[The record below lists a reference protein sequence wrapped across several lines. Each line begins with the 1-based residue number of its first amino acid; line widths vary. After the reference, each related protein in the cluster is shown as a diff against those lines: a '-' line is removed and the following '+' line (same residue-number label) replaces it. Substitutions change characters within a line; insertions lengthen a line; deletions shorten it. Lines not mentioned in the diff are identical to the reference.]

1 MAYVTR
7 RAAATIA
14 AFGLAACIAATS
26 AGAVDPALIA
36 AAKKEG
42 QFTWYTT
49 LVVTQVVRPLAQAFE
64 KKYGIKVNFVP
75 APWQETALRITNEG
89 RANAVKG
96 DLFDGAPTFFPL
108 NAAGLVDA
116 YKPEAA
122 RNYAEDMKE
131 PNGLWTAHIL
141 QPATPAV
148 NTDAVAAK
156 DIPRT
161 YEDLLDPKWRGK
173 MGWTTSPS
181 AAGPVGFIGNV
192 LLTMG
197 KEKGMDYLRKL
208 AAQKIANVPS
218 NQRVVLD
225 QAISG
230 QYPLVLSIYNYHAA
244 ISAAQGAPIEWLK
257 LDPTVMHVG
266 LFGLVKGSP
275 SPNAARLFV
284 EFALSEEGQRI
295 QADAG
300 YIPAH
305 PNVQARSP
313 ALKPGSGNYNV
324 RLITPNMYAENEA
337 EWLAIYKSLFE

>member
-1 MAYVTR
+1 MTRLTR
-7 RAAATIA
+7 RGVATLAAY
-14 AFGLAACIAATS
+14 GLAASLAPMP
-26 AGAVDPALIA
+26 AGALDAVMIE

-75 APWQETALRITNEG
+75 APWQETAIRITNEG
-89 RANAVKG
+89 RAKAIKG
-96 DLFDGAPTFFPL
+96 DLFDGSPTFTPL
-108 NAAGLVDA
+108 HAAGLVAA

-122 RNYAEDMKE
+122 KDYPADMKE
-131 PNGLWTAHIL
+131 PSGLWTAHSL
-141 QPATPAV
+141 QPATAAV

-156 DIPRT
+156 DYPKT
-161 YEDLLDPKWRGK
+161 YLDLLDPKWSGK
-173 MGWTTSPS
+173 MAWTTSPS
-181 AAGPVGFIGNV
+181 VAGPSGFVGNI

-197 KEKGMDYLRKL
+197 QEKGMDYLRRL
-208 AAQKIANVPS
+208 ATQKIANVPS

-244 ISAAQGAPIEWLK
+244 ISAAQGAPIQWLK
-257 LDPTVMHVG
+257 IEPAVMHIG

-284 EFALSEEGQRI
+284 EFGLSEEGQQI

-300 YIPAH
+300 YIPVH
-305 PNVQARSP
+305 PKIRAKNP
-313 ALKPGSGNYNV
+313 DLKPGPGSYQA
-324 RLITPNMYAENEA
+324 RLITPDVFAANEA
-337 EWLAIYKSLFE
+337 EWTGIYKQLFE

>member
-1 MAYVTR
+1 MICMTR
-7 RAAATIA
+7 RGVAALA
-14 AFGLAACIAATS
+14 AGGLAASLVTAPAA
-26 AGAVDPALIA
+26 AVDAAMIA

-75 APWQETALRITNEG
+75 APWQETAIRITNEG
-89 RANAVKG
+89 RANAIKG
-96 DLFDGAPTFFPL
+96 DLFDGSPTFTPL
-108 NAAGLVDA
+108 HAAGLVDA
-116 YKPEAA
+116 YIPEAA
-122 RNYAEDMKE
+122 KDYPADMKE
-131 PNGLWTAHIL
+131 PTGLWTAHVL

-156 DIPRT
+156 DFPKT
-161 YEDLLDPKWRGK
+161 YEDLLDPKWKGK

-181 AAGPVGFIGNV
+181 VAGPSGFVGNI

-197 KEKGMDYLRKL
+197 KEKGMDYLSKL
-208 AAQKIANVPS
+208 ATQKIANVPS

-244 ISAAQGAPIEWLK
+244 ISAAEGAPIQWLK
-257 LDPTVMHVG
+257 LEPSVMHIG
-266 LFGLVKGSP
+266 LFGLIKGSP
-275 SPNAARLFV
+275 CPNAARLFV
-284 EFALSEEGQRI
+284 EFGLSEEGQQI

-300 YIPAH
+300 YIPVH
-305 PNVQARSP
+305 PKISAKNP
-313 ALKPGSGNYNV
+313 DLKPSAGNYNA
-324 RLITPNMYAENEA
+324 RLITPDIFAANEA
-337 EWLAIYKSLFE
+337 EWTGIYKQLFE

>member
-1 MAYVTR
+1 MSITR
-7 RAAATIA
+7 CRIVAGLTACGLTLS
-14 AFGLAACIAATS
+14 LAASPAR
-26 AGAVDPALIA
+26 AVDPALVA

-42 QFTWYTT
+42 QFNWYTT

-89 RANAVKG
+89 RANAIKA

-122 RNYAEDMKE
+122 KNFPDDMKE

-148 NTDAVAAK
+148 NTDAVDKK
-156 DIPRT
+156 DFPKT
-161 YEDLLDPKWRGK
+161 YEDLLQPKWKGK

-181 AAGPVGFIGNV
+181 AAGPVGFIGNI

-197 KEKGMDYLRKL
+197 KDKGMDYLRKL
-208 AAQKIANVPS
+208 AAQKIANIPS

-225 QAISG
+225 QAIAG

-257 LDPTVMHVG
+257 LDPAVMHIG
-266 LFGLVKGSP
+266 LFGLIKGSP
-275 SPNAARLFV
+275 NPNAARLFV
-284 EFALSEEGQRI
+284 EFALSDEGEQI

-300 YIPAH
+300 YIPVS
-305 PNVQARSP
+305 PNVQAKRP
-313 ALKPGSGNYNV
+313 ELKPGPGTYNA
-324 RLITPNMYAENEA
+324 RLITPEMYAQHEA

>member
-1 MAYVTR
+1 MSSLTR
-7 RAAATIA
+7 RAAATLA
-14 AFGLAACIAATS
+14 TCGLATSLATTPV
-26 AGAVDPALIA
+26 AAVDPALVD

-64 KKYGIKVNFVP
+64 KKYGIKINFVP

-108 NAAGLVDA
+108 HAAGLVAA

-122 RNYAEDMKE
+122 KDYPADMKE
-131 PNGLWTAHIL
+131 PSGLWTAHVL

-148 NTDAVAAK
+148 NTDAVAEK
-156 DIPRT
+156 DIPKT
-161 YEDLLDPKWRGK
+161 YQDLLDPKWKGR

-181 AAGPVGFIGNV
+181 AAGPVGFIGNI

-197 KEKGMDYLRKL
+197 KDKGMDYLRKL
-208 AAQKIANVPS
+208 ATQKIANVPS

-244 ISAAQGAPIEWLK
+244 ISAAQGAPIAWLK
-257 LDPTVMHVG
+257 LEPAVMHVG

-284 EFALSEEGQRI
+284 EFCLSEEGQRI

-300 YIPAH
+300 YIPVH
-305 PNVQARSP
+305 PKVSPKSP
-313 ALKPGSGNYNV
+313 ALKPGPDTYNA
-324 RLITPNMYAENEA
+324 RLITPSQFAENEP
-337 EWLAIYKSLFE
+337 EWTAIYKQLFE